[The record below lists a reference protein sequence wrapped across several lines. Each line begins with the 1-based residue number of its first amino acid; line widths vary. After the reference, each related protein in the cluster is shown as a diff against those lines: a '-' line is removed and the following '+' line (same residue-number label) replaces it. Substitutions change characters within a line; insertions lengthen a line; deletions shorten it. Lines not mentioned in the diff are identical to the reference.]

1 MVSAINKRAV
11 RKVGQS
17 FRKISLQSDRSS
29 SSHFCQIVKSFAHVS
44 GLTANTLGIF
54 GLVYNVGLL
63 LSISVI
69 ISLCVEFSATFKNNL
84 CVVGYI
90 WEFILLSIFLPIK
103 SAEAVS

>member
-1 MVSAINKRAV
+1 M
-11 RKVGQS
+11 
-17 FRKISLQSDRSS
+17 
-29 SSHFCQIVKSFAHVS
+29 KSFAHVS
-44 GLTANTLGIF
+44 GLYNTLGIF

-84 CVVGYI
+84 YCSRLYLGVHFAI
-90 WEFILLSIFLPIK
+90 SIFLPIK